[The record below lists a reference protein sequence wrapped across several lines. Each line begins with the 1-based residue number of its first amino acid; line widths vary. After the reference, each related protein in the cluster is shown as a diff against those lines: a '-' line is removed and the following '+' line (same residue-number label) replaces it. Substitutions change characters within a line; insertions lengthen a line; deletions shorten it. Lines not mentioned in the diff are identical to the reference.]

1 MSQWSADRALAGVKG
16 PLLSI
21 RNPHWTEA
29 NPWQDIPIMIFT
41 NSQWSFCAARLPT
54 AAIVAIEDSAGY
66 LPATR
71 L

>member
-1 MSQWSADRALAGVKG
+1 MERGSCFGWGKRTAAEHT
-16 PLLSI
+16 
-21 RNPHWTEA
+21 HWTEA